1 MAPQLALSV
10 ITGFLD
16 VLRRIFDWIVLV
28 SNAVASGWI
37 FLLMLLITLDIVLRF
52 AFNAPLSGTTEIVE
66 ISIVTILYLQLAHT
80 LKVGRVTRSD
90 ALFGAILRKWPA
102 IGHLMGVF
110 FHLAGVGL
118 MVAIVYGGWPKWIQP
133 YDGGHFVGNVG
144 VFTFP
149 EWPQRLVLVIGCTML
164 AIQFFLAVVD
174 NIRGMMGKPPLEF
187 EEAVDVEVAA
197 VEEPKS

>member
-1 MAPQLALSV
+1 LSA
-10 ITGFLD
+10 ILRILDLLRHGFD
-16 VLRRIFDWIVLV
+16 RVVLV

-37 FLLMLLITLDIVLRF
+37 FVLMLLITTDIVLRF
-52 AFNAPLSGTTEIVE
+52 VFNSPLSGTTEIVE

-90 ALFGAILRKWPA
+90 ALYGAILRKWPP
-102 IGHLMGVF
+102 IGNIMGIL

-118 MVAIVYGGWPKWIQP
+118 MVAIVYGGWPKWLQA
-133 YDGGHFVGNVG
+133 YNGGHFIGNVG

-164 AIQFFLAVVD
+164 GIQFALAVVD
-174 NIRGMMGKPPLEF
+174 NIRGMMGKPPLEH
-187 EEAVDVEVAA
+187 EEAVDVQVAA
-197 VEEPKS
+197 AEESTK

>member
-1 MAPQLALSV
+1 LSA
-10 ITGFLD
+10 ILRILDLLRHGFD
-16 VLRRIFDWIVLV
+16 QVVLV

-37 FLLMLLITLDIVLRF
+37 FVLMLLITTDIVLRF
-52 AFNAPLSGTTEIVE
+52 VFNSPLSGTTEIVE

-90 ALFGAILRKWPA
+90 ALYGAILRKWPP
-102 IGHLMGVF
+102 IGNIMGIL

-118 MVAIVYGGWPKWIQP
+118 MVAIVYGGWPKWLQA
-133 YDGGHFVGNVG
+133 YNGGHFIGNVG

-164 AIQFFLAVVD
+164 GIQFALAVVD
-174 NIRGMMGKPPLEF
+174 NIRGMMGKPPLEH
-187 EEAVDVEVAA
+187 EEAVDVQVAA
-197 VEEPKS
+197 AEESTK

>member
-1 MAPQLALSV
+1 MSPILR
-10 ITGFLD
+10 FLD
-16 VLRRIFDWIVLV
+16 LLRFGFDRVVLV

-37 FLLMLLITLDIVLRF
+37 FVLMLLITTDIVLRF
-52 AFNAPLSGTTEIVE
+52 VFNSPLSGTTEIVE

-90 ALFGAILRKWPA
+90 ALYGAILRKWPP
-102 IGHLMGVF
+102 IGNIMGIL

-118 MVAIVYGGWPKWIQP
+118 MVAIVYGGWPKWLQA
-133 YDGGHFVGNVG
+133 YNGGHFIGNVG

-164 AIQFFLAVVD
+164 GIQFALAVVD
-174 NIRGMMGKPPLEF
+174 NIRGMMGKPPLEH
-187 EEAVDVEVAA
+187 EEAVDVQVTAA
-197 VEEPKS
+197 EESTK

>member
-1 MAPQLALSV
+1 LSP
-10 ITGFLD
+10 ILRFLD
-16 VLRRIFDWIVLV
+16 LLRFGFDRVVLV

-37 FLLMLLITLDIVLRF
+37 FVLMLLITTDIVLRF
-52 AFNAPLSGTTEIVE
+52 VFNSPLSGTTEIVE

-90 ALFGAILRKWPA
+90 ALYGAILRKWPP
-102 IGHLMGVF
+102 IGNIMGIL

-118 MVAIVYGGWPKWIQP
+118 MVAIVYGGWPKWLQA
-133 YDGGHFVGNVG
+133 YNGGHFIGNVG

-164 AIQFFLAVVD
+164 GIQFALAVVD
-174 NIRGMMGKPPLEF
+174 NIRGMMGKPPLEH
-187 EEAVDVEVAA
+187 EEAVDVQVTAA
-197 VEEPKS
+197 EESTK

>member
-1 MAPQLALSV
+1 MSPILR
-10 ITGFLD
+10 FLD
-16 VLRRIFDWIVLV
+16 LLRFGFDRVVLV

-37 FLLMLLITLDIVLRF
+37 FVLMLLITTDIVLRF
-52 AFNAPLSGTTEIVE
+52 VFNSPLSGTTEIVE

-90 ALFGAILRKWPA
+90 ALYGAILRKWPP
-102 IGHLMGVF
+102 IGNIMGIL

-118 MVAIVYGGWPKWIQP
+118 MVAIVYGGWPKWLQA
-133 YDGGHFVGNVG
+133 YNGGHFIGNVG

-164 AIQFFLAVVD
+164 GIQFALAVVD
-174 NIRGMMGKPPLEF
+174 NIRGMMGKPPLEH
-187 EEAVDVEVAA
+187 EEAVDVQVAAA
-197 VEEPKS
+197 VESTK

>member
-1 MAPQLALSV
+1 MSA

-16 VLRRIFDWIVLV
+16 LLRRGFDWIVLV

-37 FLLMLLITLDIVLRF
+37 FILMILISVDILLRF
-52 AFNAPLSGTTEIVE
+52 IFNSPLSGTTEIVE

-90 ALFGAILRKWPA
+90 ALYSRILRKWPP
-102 IGHLMGVF
+102 IGNTLGIL

-118 MVAIVYGGWPKWIQP
+118 MVAIVLGGWPKWLQA
-133 YDGGHFVGNVG
+133 YHGGHFVGNTG

-149 EWPQRLVLVIGCTML
+149 EWPQRFVLVIGCAML
-164 AIQFFLAVVD
+164 GIQFALMAVD
-174 NIRGMMGKPPLEF
+174 NLRGLFGLPPLED
-187 EEAVDVEVAA
+187 EEAVDVEMA
-197 VEEPKS
+197 VIEESIK

>member
-1 MAPQLALSV
+1 MSPILR
-10 ITGFLD
+10 FLD
-16 VLRRIFDWIVLV
+16 LLRFGFDRVVLV

-37 FLLMLLITLDIVLRF
+37 FVLMLLITTDIVLRF
-52 AFNAPLSGTTEIVE
+52 VFNSPLSGTTEIVE

-90 ALFGAILRKWPA
+90 ALYGAILRKWPP
-102 IGHLMGVF
+102 IGNIMGIL

-118 MVAIVYGGWPKWIQP
+118 MVAIVYGGWPKWLQA
-133 YDGGHFVGNVG
+133 YNGGHFIGNVG

-164 AIQFFLAVVD
+164 GIQFALAVVD
-174 NIRGMMGKPPLEF
+174 NIRGMMGKPPLEH
-187 EEAVDVEVAA
+187 EEAVDVQVAA
-197 VEEPKS
+197 AEESTK

>member
-1 MAPQLALSV
+1 LSP
-10 ITGFLD
+10 ILRFLD
-16 VLRRIFDWIVLV
+16 LLRFGFDRVVLV

-37 FLLMLLITLDIVLRF
+37 FVLMLLITTDIVLRF
-52 AFNAPLSGTTEIVE
+52 VFNSPLSGTTEIVE

-90 ALFGAILRKWPA
+90 ALYGAILRKWPP
-102 IGHLMGVF
+102 IGNIMGVL

-118 MVAIVYGGWPKWIQP
+118 MVAIVYGGWPKWLQA
-133 YDGGHFVGNVG
+133 YNGGHFIGNVG

-164 AIQFFLAVVD
+164 GIQFALAVVD
-174 NIRGMMGKPPLEF
+174 NIRGMMGKPPLEH
-187 EEAVDVEVAA
+187 EEAVDVQVTAA
-197 VEEPKS
+197 EESTK

>member
-1 MAPQLALSV
+1 LSA
-10 ITGFLD
+10 ILRILDLLRHGFD
-16 VLRRIFDWIVLV
+16 RVVLV

-37 FLLMLLITLDIVLRF
+37 FVLMLLITTDIVLRF
-52 AFNAPLSGTTEIVE
+52 VFNSPLSGTTEIVE

-90 ALFGAILRKWPA
+90 ALYGAILRKWPP
-102 IGHLMGVF
+102 IGNIMGIL

-118 MVAIVYGGWPKWIQP
+118 MVAIVYGGWPKWLQA
-133 YDGGHFVGNVG
+133 YNGGHFIGNVG

-164 AIQFFLAVVD
+164 GIQFALAVVD
-174 NIRGMMGKPPLEF
+174 NIRGMMGKPPLEH
-187 EEAVDVEVAA
+187 EEAVDVQVTAA
-197 VEEPKS
+197 EESTK

>member
-1 MAPQLALSV
+1 MNA

-16 VLRRIFDWIVLV
+16 VLRRGFDWIVLV

-37 FLLMLLITLDIVLRF
+37 FILMILISVDILLRF
-52 AFNAPLSGTTEIVE
+52 IFNAPLSGTTEIVE

-90 ALFGAILRKWPA
+90 ALYGRILRKWPP
-102 IGHLMGVF
+102 IGNILGIL

-118 MVAIVYGGWPKWIQP
+118 MVAIVLGGWPKWLQA
-133 YDGGHFVGNVG
+133 YHGGHFVGNTG

-149 EWPQRLVLVIGCTML
+149 EWPQRLVLVVGCAML
-164 AIQFFLAVVD
+164 GIQFALMAVD
-174 NIRGMMGKPPLEF
+174 NIRGLFGKPPLEH
-187 EEAVDVEVAA
+187 EEAVDVEMAA
-197 VEEPKS
+197 IEGTDK

>member
-1 MAPQLALSV
+1 MSA

-16 VLRRIFDWIVLV
+16 LLRRGFDWIVLV

-37 FLLMLLITLDIVLRF
+37 FILMILISVDILLRF
-52 AFNAPLSGTTEIVE
+52 IFNSPLSGTTEIVE

-90 ALFGAILRKWPA
+90 ALYSRILRKWPP
-102 IGHLMGVF
+102 IGNTLGIL

-118 MVAIVYGGWPKWIQP
+118 MVAIVLGGWPKWLQA
-133 YDGGHFVGNVG
+133 YHGGHFVGNTG

-149 EWPQRLVLVIGCTML
+149 EWPQRFVLVIGCAML
-164 AIQFFLAVVD
+164 GIQFALMAVD
-174 NIRGMMGKPPLEF
+174 NLRGLFGLPPLED
-187 EEAVDVEVAA
+187 EEAVDVEMA
-197 VEEPKS
+197 VIEESDK